1 MPGVVTG
8 SESLSSKA
16 SLLPRVDFK
25 PPKHVIMKDTIGS
38 MQSGII
44 YGEAARIDGMIAKIR
59 AEMKNEAK
67 VIMTG
72 GLAQVILPY
81 CENEITLDNEL
92 DLEGLKIIYDRNK
105 K

>member
-1 MPGVVTG
+1 
-8 SESLSSKA
+8 
-16 SLLPRVDFK
+16 
-25 PPKHVIMKDTIGS
+25 
-38 MQSGII
+38 
-44 YGEAARIDGMIAKIR
+44 MIAKIR

-72 GLAQVILPY
+72 GLAPVILPY

-105 K
+105 KG